1 MPSMG
6 GGNEDVQIPNP
17 ASRIANAKLIVA
29 RRRVNS
35 VHARADGGAGLAA
48 GPGRFSRELIP
59 MPSGRTALHWNLD
72 VGLDPGS
79 GIPISATLCRHP
91 ARFLARSAALQG
103 NPSGV
108 EGRIP
113 PDGIGSGGLHAATP
127 GSAR

>member
-35 VHARADGGAGLAA
+35 LHARADGGAGLAA

-72 VGLDPGS
+72 VGFGS
-79 GIPISATLCRHP
+79 GLGNSDFCYTLPTPSTFSRPFGRTAGKSERCRRAHP
-91 ARFLARSAALQG
+91 
-103 NPSGV
+103 
-108 EGRIP
+108 
-113 PDGIGSGGLHAATP
+113 T
-127 GSAR
+127 